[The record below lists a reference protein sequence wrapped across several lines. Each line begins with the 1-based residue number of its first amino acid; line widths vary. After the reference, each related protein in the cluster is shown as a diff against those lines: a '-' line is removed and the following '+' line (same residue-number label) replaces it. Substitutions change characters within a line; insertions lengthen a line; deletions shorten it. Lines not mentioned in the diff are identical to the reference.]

1 METYYTKWPKIQT
14 VEYFLLYFMSEF
26 LGSHK
31 FIIHTVYTS
40 FSSVRIRYKSLIGIK
55 FNLNLKQQY
64 NAFTGIVYKTVVMN
78 VLSK

>member
-1 METYYTKWPKIQT
+1 METYNTKWPKIQT

-31 FIIHTVYTS
+31 FIIHTV
-40 FSSVRIRYKSLIGIK
+40 RIRYKSLKGIK
-55 FNLNLKQQY
+55 FDLNLKQQY
-64 NAFTGIVYKTVVMN
+64 NAFTCIVYKTVVMN